1 MASAVTRD
9 SRQERAVAK
18 PPGEVLVEAEAILRW
33 KQNTKGG
40 KKNKVYMQ
48 QGCCPV
54 RKVKEKFTLLASD
67 SETQESTE
75 AIFTDQ
81 WMNDAFI
88 PNVDMFVTV
97 DRQHLLL
104 QLPLG

>member
-1 MASAVTRD
+1 METKYKRGG
-9 SRQERAVAK
+9 
-18 PPGEVLVEAEAILRW
+18 GE
-33 KQNTKGG
+33 TKSTC
-40 KKNKVYMQ
+40 NKV
-48 QGCCPV
+48 V
-54 RKVKEKFTLLASD
+54 VWSEKFTSLASD